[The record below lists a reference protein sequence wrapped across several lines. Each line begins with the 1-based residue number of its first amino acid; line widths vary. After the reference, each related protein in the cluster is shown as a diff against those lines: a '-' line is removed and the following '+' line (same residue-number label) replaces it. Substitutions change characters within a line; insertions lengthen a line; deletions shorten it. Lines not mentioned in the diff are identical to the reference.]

1 MTAKY
6 WSMPLTDAGRET
18 LLRFVLAIIA
28 GCSSDTDHRLW
39 YEVRSILWNKPDRLE
54 LEQFAWSQLQLEV
67 ERWGLNSES
76 VSDKRDANRF
86 CCAVDAMLRRPPVRE
101 VELAK
106 PVETVDVPAV
116 VYGKQKTLWE

>member
-1 MTAKY
+1 MTEKF
-6 WSMPLTDAGRET
+6 WSMPLTDAGRDT

-28 GCSSDTDHRLW
+28 GCSSDTDYRLW
-39 YEVRSILWNKPDRLE
+39 CEVRSILWNKPDRLE

-106 PVETVDVPAV
+106 PVEAVEVPAV
-116 VYGKQKTLWE
+116 VCGRQKTLWE

>member
-1 MTAKY
+1 MTVKF
-6 WSMPLTDAGRET
+6 WSMPLTDAGRDT
-18 LLRFVLAIIA
+18 LLRFVLAILG
-28 GCSSDTDHRLW
+28 GCSKDADLATW
-39 YEVRSILWNKPDRLE
+39 YKVRSILWSKPNRLE
-54 LEQFAWSQLQLEV
+54 LEQFAWLQLQLEV

-106 PVETVDVPAV
+106 PVEAVEVPAV